1 MLNRTVR
8 VAQKEEIQREIVSAL
23 PKQTLR
29 QHSTA
34 TGIALVFALI
44 QSHIISLEFKLSGYS
59 ASVNIAFGVVTGH
72 PYYKEY
78 QNRILGPYIVLAIS
92 KITHSYLNAHFIL
105 GLIAMTVAGYLSWQ
119 LGLRIGGDI
128 KASVVAFLALQ
139 FGFCYL
145 LCPPWLY
152 TWDYLGLVIFLV
164 FLLMVVDQKSWQWF
178 FGLFVFAILNRE
190 SGEFIAVW
198 MIFDPFAKAF
208 FARSGVERSIVNWR
222 MVIAGVCCLI
232 SGIAVVE
239 FLRAHLT
246 IEEMAPLLD
255 PGSSGHQTGLGELLL
270 QMRWNISEIREA
282 LHTVRNGFEAPMLI
296 FPLAAIYY
304 SIRLA
309 LREPGRWLGISLVML
324 TNLAAIFLV
333 GNVLETRIYLE
344 LLPFVVLGILV
355 SIGEPA
361 MAKNREKIGMPQI

>member
-1 MLNRTVR
+1 MST
-8 VAQKEEIQREIVSAL
+8 I

-34 TGIALVFALI
+34 AGIALVFALI
-44 QSHIISLEFKLSGYS
+44 QNHIISLEFKLSGYS

-72 PYYKEY
+72 PYSKEY
-78 QNRILGPYIVLAIS
+78 QSRVLGPYIVLAIS
-92 KITHSYLNAHFIL
+92 KITHSYLNAHFIF
-105 GLIAMTVAGYLSWQ
+105 GFIAMTVAGYLSWQ

-128 KASVVAFLALQ
+128 KSSMVAFLALQ

-145 LCPPWLY
+145 LSPPWLY

-178 FGLFVFAILNRE
+178 LGLFVLAILNRE

-198 MIFDPFAKAF
+198 MILDPFAKALF
-208 FARSGVERSIVNWR
+208 TRSGVERRIVNWR
-222 MVIAGVCCLI
+222 MVIAGFCCLI
-232 SGIAVVE
+232 SGIVVVE
-239 FLRAHLT
+239 FLRAHLM

-255 PGSSGHQTGLGELLL
+255 PGSRGHQTGLGELLL
-270 QMRWNISEIREA
+270 QMRANMDLIRGA

-304 SIRLA
+304 SIWLA
-309 LREPGRWLGISLVML
+309 LREPKRWLGISLVML
-324 TNLAAIFLV
+324 ANLVAIFLV

-344 LLPFVVLGILV
+344 LLPFVVLGILI
-355 SIGEPA
+355 STAEPA
-361 MAKNREKIGMPQI
+361 MAKNREQVGMPEI